1 MSLFSRLMDYGV
13 ESHFRKDPSGRLV
26 FLPFGPRKK
35 AYFVDTK
42 SDEEKIRSFVR
53 VYRSASTLISW
64 MGQFPIYATSFIFT
78 AYLGA
83 TPLRNR
89 LTALIVSSSVYML
102 VFLALIWM
110 LWGVYKQAVPSV
122 TASLS
127 EVGPDVRG
135 QLSEIS
141 QRPRVLVLVFLG
153 VSIILVGVAIAAL
166 VSHR

>member
-53 VYRSASTLISW
+53 MYRSASTLISW
-64 MGQFPIYATSFIFT
+64 MGQFPIYATGFIFT

-89 LTALIVSSSVYML
+89 LTALVVTSSIYML
-102 VFLALIWM
+102 VSLALIWM
-110 LWGVYKQAVPSV
+110 LWGAYKQTVPSV

-135 QLSEIS
+135 QLSTIS
-141 QRPRVLVLVFLG
+141 PRPRIVLVCLAAGL
-153 VSIILVGVAIAAL
+153 LLLAVALFAA

>member
-42 SDEEKIRSFVR
+42 SDEEKIRAFVKM
-53 VYRSASTLISW
+53 YRSATAMISW
-64 MGQFPIYATSFIFT
+64 MTTGILILGLMLHDYARSNPREYSLAFT
-78 AYLGA
+78 LGL
-83 TPLRNR
+83 PLF
-89 LTALIVSSSVYML
+89 LWLLLIAFML
-102 VFLALIWM
+102 M
-110 LWGVYKQAVPSV
+110 LWGLYKRTVPGF
-122 TASLS
+122 TASLP

-135 QLSEIS
+135 QLSAIS
-141 QRPRVLVLVFLG
+141 QRPRVLVLVFLAAG
-153 VSIILVGVAIAAL
+153 LFLMAVAIFAA